1 VHGRFQGGRR
11 SCDRPSDCVAGSVPL
26 PDLRQAIADSHRLPL
41 RARRHVAVDEG
52 LGQQTRRWP
61 ELTEQ
66 VSREAALLGFGQG
79 TRVMRD
85 HPAQQKICAFDVAEI
100 PGTV

>member
-1 VHGRFQGGRR
+1 
-11 SCDRPSDCVAGSVPL
+11 
-26 PDLRQAIADSHRLPL
+26 LPL

-61 ELTEQ
+61 EVTEQ

-85 HPAQQKICAFDVAEI
+85 HPAQQKVCAFDVAEI
-100 PGTV
+100 PSAVQWMESGVMQIRGIADVVQPRRRFD